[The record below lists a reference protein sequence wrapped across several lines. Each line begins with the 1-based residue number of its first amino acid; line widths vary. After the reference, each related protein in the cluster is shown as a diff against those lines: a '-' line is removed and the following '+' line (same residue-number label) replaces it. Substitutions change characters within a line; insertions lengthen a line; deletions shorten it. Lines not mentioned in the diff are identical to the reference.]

1 MKNTIA
7 VVICFGVLMLGSGCG
22 IQATQQASAQD
33 SAGPVLETTM
43 VDNEEYYLLTT
54 EEDLRVIG
62 KQYPLSGNYILGN
75 DITLSDEW
83 TPIGSPDEPFTGIFD
98 GNGYIIYNLTVTK
111 KTDHMGFFGAAEGAV
126 VKNVILKNASFVSF
140 FPVVY
145 YAKDTEITGCSINDE
160 GGTRSDSPE
169 SGPLGLGF
177 DDEEEMI
184 GQLISA
190 DYQNLTL
197 SDFRTLTLDV
207 FNDANTLDL
216 VLSDLEDYFEDGS
229 SEARIIAYSLPA
241 TCSELLSDDNSG
253 TFIDHVEIERTAG
266 RMILDT
272 LEFGCNMEYMLS
284 YAVSDESLTVSERDH
299 VLENIHNQMQEYMDH
314 ADEKLLASAE
324 AGDMV
329 EEQLQSIINENL
341 VEGMS
346 ISGTLIN
353 ISILDASGEYRTIFP
368 E

>member
-1 MKNTIA
+1 MKKSIA
-7 VVICFGVLMLGSGCG
+7 VVLCFGVLMLGSGCG
-22 IQATQQASAQD
+22 IQTPPQASTQE
-33 SAGPVLETTM
+33 SAGPVLETTA

-54 EEDLRVIG
+54 EEDLQAIG
-62 KQYPLSGNYILGN
+62 KQYSLSGNYILSN

-98 GNGYIIYNLTVTK
+98 GNGYIIYNLNVTK
-111 KTDHMGFFGAAEGAV
+111 KTDYMGFFGAAEGAV
-126 VKNVILKNASFVSF
+126 IKNIILENANFVSF

-169 SGPLGLGF
+169 GGPLRLGF

-207 FNDANTLDL
+207 FSDANTLDA
-216 VLSDLEDYFEDGS
+216 VLSDLEDYFEDES
-229 SEARIIAYSLPA
+229 TEARIIAYSLPA

-253 TFIDHVEIERTAG
+253 TFTDHAEIERTAG

-272 LEFGCNMEYMLS
+272 LEFGCNMEYMIS
-284 YAVSDESLTVSERDH
+284 YAVSDESLTVFERDH
-299 VLENIHNQMQEYMDH
+299 VLENIHNRMQEYMDH
-314 ADEKLLASAE
+314 ADEKLLSSAE